1 VWHLNINEIIKN
13 MKVCRGYQ
21 LFVLYEKTAMRLR
34 SQRPL
39 YVQGDVGYPAKQ
51 GGGQENNKQ
60 KK

>member
-1 VWHLNINEIIKN
+1 